1 VRPDGVVRHVLSRGV
16 VVTDTGGHPLRMA
29 GTALDI
35 TERKA
40 AEESQQILL
49 RELQTALGEVKTL
62 PGLIKIC
69 AHCKRV
75 LTDQGGWEQ
84 FESYVRGHSDVEFS
98 HGICPEC
105 AAREW
110 GGAR

>member
-1 VRPDGVVRHVLSRGV
+1 
-16 VVTDTGGHPLRMA
+16 MA

-49 RELQTALGEVKTL
+49 HELQSALVEVSTL
-62 PGLIKIC
+62 GGLIKIC

-75 LTDQGGWEQ
+75 LTDQDGVAQ
-84 FESYVRGHSDVEFS
+84 CES
-98 HGICPEC
+98 
-105 AAREW
+105 
-110 GGAR
+110 